1 MPQKNNT
8 YIRWSVHKDD
18 TLFCISPNKIQRHL
32 KKCEDFCYNTP
43 MLLGTITCYSQ
54 REFIT
59 ADKILISI
67 HRTANTIWAIKI
79 IRIAGAISYKQ
90 NCLRYKS
97 LQRARI
103 ISDTL

>member
-59 ADKILISI
+59 TDKILISI
-67 HRTANTIWAIKI
+67 HRIAKI
-79 IRIAGAISYKQ
+79 IW
-90 NCLRYKS
+90 
-97 LQRARI
+97 I
-103 ISDTL
+103 IKTIRRTGTNNF

>member
-1 MPQKNNT
+1 MLFGLFPQ
-8 YIRWSVHKDD
+8 I
-18 TLFCISPNKIQRHL
+18 
-32 KKCEDFCYNTP
+32 CYNKVGSGRQPPVTTWLNFSP
-43 MLLGTITCYSQ
+43 Q
-54 REFIT
+54 FIT

-97 LQRARI
+97 LQRVRI